1 MLHCCLLGHRHLGTS
16 LEVRRDDPRLLPRA
30 KLWDQPVERKKLIM
44 TDVFPFCFQM
54 ENVILVLNLFLSFEL
69 TAGGPVVELLVVTSH
84 LFFVEI

>member
-1 MLHCCLLGHRHLGTS
+1 
-16 LEVRRDDPRLLPRA
+16 
-30 KLWDQPVERKKLIM
+30 M